1 MRQLLQL
8 ILDQRSELEHFFI
21 EEIQTAVQKKELNQ
35 QAASGKMNSSAKS
48 NPRVDFSWEERQS
61 VIEKVFA
68 KVNAGSLPVYWREID
83 IEELRRAII
92 KEEEKKA
99 QRLSGAI
106 PDDSDVQK
114 TIDQALQ
121 DED

>member
-1 MRQLLQL
+1 M
-8 ILDQRSELEHFFI
+8 DQRSELEHFFI
-21 EEIQTAVQKKELNQ
+21 EELQIAAQKKERNQ
-35 QAASGKMNSSAKS
+35 QAASGKAGGQA
-48 NPRVDFSWEERQS
+48 RAGTRLDFSWEERQA

-83 IEELRRAII
+83 IEELRRAIV

-99 QRLSGAI
+99 QRLAGAI
-106 PDDSDVQK
+106 PDDSDVQR

-121 DED
+121 EED